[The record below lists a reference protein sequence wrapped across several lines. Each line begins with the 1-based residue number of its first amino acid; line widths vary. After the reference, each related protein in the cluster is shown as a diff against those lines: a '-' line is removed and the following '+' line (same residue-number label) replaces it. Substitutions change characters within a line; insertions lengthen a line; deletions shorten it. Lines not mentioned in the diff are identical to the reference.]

1 MPEVSVLNSIG
12 TVVHN
17 APDKA
22 VSVLNSLGTVVH
34 DVPATLDAVSVLNSF
49 GTVVH
54 DVPPPLFAVSVQNM
68 FGTIVHNTGSAAPPI
83 TPASNPTVK
92 LVEANG
98 TGYVLNTYSVDLLS
112 VQRSRTSEQIPFK
125 LGTKGKQSLRLRT
138 NTEFTGSS

>member
-83 TPASNPTVK
+83 TPPSNPTVK
-92 LVEANG
+92 LVDSDNI
-98 TGYVLNTYSVDLLS
+98 GYKLNTYDNDLLS
-112 VQRSRTSEQIPFK
+112 VQRARTVEQVPFK
-125 LGTKGKQSLRLRT
+125 LGGKGIQSLRKRT
-138 NTEFTGSS
+138 NTDFEDGS